1 MEGICQMQCCLV
13 QRQIVDCGPEVQN
26 VARPRAFGM
35 ETPEY
40 VFAKVDG
47 KVPFPIPGRIVQ
59 RTRTSTLFVTSQA
72 IQISEMGQDL
82 LDRNLFAQVCVVHR
96 SNHRLIDRRG
106 RGTTLTLAAV
116 TTFFPGRT
124 SRVWPAAVFIS
135 LGTPGSSAGGIV
147 EGASG
152 PGS

>member
-35 ETPEY
+35 ETPED
-40 VFAKVDG
+40 VFAQVDG

-96 SNHRLIDRRG
+96 PNRSLIDRRG
-106 RGTTLTLAAV
+106 RGGYADIGCGDH
-116 TTFFPGRT
+116 FFSRENIPRVARGR
-124 SRVWPAAVFIS
+124 FC
-135 LGTPGSSAGGIV
+135 LGPHPRSVACRIGFGR
-147 EGASG
+147 
-152 PGS
+152 

>member
-47 KVPFPIPGRIVQ
+47 KVPFPISGRIVQ

-72 IQISEMGQDL
+72 SQISEMGQDL

-96 SNHRLIDRRG
+96 SNRRLIDRRG
-106 RGTTLTLAAV
+106 RGAAV

-124 SRVWPAAVFIS
+124 SRVWPAAVFVS